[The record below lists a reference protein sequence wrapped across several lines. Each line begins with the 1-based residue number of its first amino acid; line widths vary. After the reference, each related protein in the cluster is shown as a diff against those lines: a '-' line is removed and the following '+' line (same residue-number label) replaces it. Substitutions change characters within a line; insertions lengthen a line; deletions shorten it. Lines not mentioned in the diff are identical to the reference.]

1 MAELIASILTLTN
14 SLMSHFFEGSIRFE
28 QMADHEWVMYGSLV
42 PTEKTHDLTGAIADI
57 IVYMAIS
64 TDELVQVLAKP

>member
-28 QMADHEWVMYGSLV
+28 QMADLEWVMYGSLV
-42 PTEKTHDLTGAIADI
+42 PTENTDDLTGAIADI

-64 TDELVQVLAKP
+64 TDQLIQVLAKP